1 MRYTVKHALVRD
13 TAYGSLLRV
22 RRAQL
27 HARVAAALEGESS
40 YRSNQPEILARHYS
54 EAREIVK
61 AVELRLVAAQR
72 ANIRSACAESL
83 APDGAAPSM
92 SVALKD
98 SRSKAH
104 VTSRLL

>member
-27 HARVAAALEGESS
+27 HARVAEGESS